1 MSQLL
6 SSPIPALDAMK
17 KYPSELF
24 YKGNLDLLER
34 PKVSI
39 VGTRRPSIY
48 TQNFT
53 YNIAKALAKRGVCVV
68 SGAAMG
74 VDAIAHSGAG
84 ANNTIA
90 VVANGLNIRY
100 PVVNKELIESIENN
114 GLTLSQFND
123 GFRATGW
130 SFVVRNELV
139 VALGDMLIVTE
150 AELDSGSMRS
160 VEYALKMGKEIFVL
174 PQRLN
179 ESSGTNSL
187 LREGKATA
195 IVDVELFASRFGQVA
210 SLDIQ
215 KDDFFYFCQALPT
228 FDDTVAKFGDR
239 VYEAELEGMVTI
251 HNGIVRLI

>member
-6 SSPIPALDAMK
+6 LSSIPALNAMK

-24 YKGNLDLLER
+24 YKGNVDLLNR
-34 PKVSI
+34 PKVSM

-53 YNIAKALAKRGVCVV
+53 YSLAKALAKRGVCIV
-68 SGAAMG
+68 SGVAMG

-84 ANNTIA
+84 ADNTIA

-100 PVVNKELIESIENN
+100 PVINKELIESIENS
-114 GLTLSQFND
+114 GLMLSQFND

-139 VALGDMLIVTE
+139 VALGDILIVTE
-150 AELDSGSMRS
+150 AELNGGSMRS

-174 PQRLN
+174 PQRLD

-195 IVDVELFASRFGQVA
+195 ITDVETFASRFGEV
-210 SLDIQ
+210 SSSNIQ
-215 KDDFFYFCQALPT
+215 KDDFFYFCQTSPT

-239 VYEAELEGMVTI
+239 VYEAELEGSVTI
-251 HNGIVRLI
+251 HNGIVRLQ

>member
-53 YNIAKALAKRGVCVV
+53 YSLAQALSKRGVCIV
-68 SGAAMG
+68 SGVAMG

-84 ANNTIA
+84 VDNTIA
-90 VVANGLNIRY
+90 VAANGLNIRY
-100 PVVNKELIESIENN
+100 PIVNKQLIESIENS
-114 GLTLSQFND
+114 GLMLSQFND

-150 AELDSGSMRS
+150 AEINSGSMRS
-160 VEYALKMGKEIFVL
+160 VEYALKMEKKIFVL
-174 PQRLN
+174 PHRLG
-179 ESSGTNSL
+179 ESTGTNSL

-195 IVDVELFASRFGQVA
+195 ITDVETFVSRFGDA
-210 SLDIQ
+210 PSSNIE
-215 KDDFFYFCQALPT
+215 KDDFFYFCQSLPT

-239 VYEAELEGMVTI
+239 VYEAELEGLVTI